1 VPAPVCS
8 PAGAGFP
15 IFTGRLAESNVS
27 VEQIV
32 TEGGYPL
39 QNVTTREQEGN
50 HMSYMGSQDRFS
62 YEVQQSFWKR
72 YHDTDK
78 ERGRVIA
85 HLMTEVNTAEDEI
98 RRQNHDIRRRLD
110 YIMRDLEQGLSENEP
125 VSRIGEHLS
134 RPEDLEVAIQKRNEL
149 LHSLALILR
158 TDERREL
165 NRWRS
170 SPR

>member
-1 VPAPVCS
+1 
-8 PAGAGFP
+8 
-15 IFTGRLAESNVS
+15 
-27 VEQIV
+27 
-32 TEGGYPL
+32 
-39 QNVTTREQEGN
+39 
-50 HMSYMGSQDRFS
+50 MGSQDRFS

-78 ERGRVIA
+78 ERGRAIT

-110 YIMRDLEQGLSENEP
+110 YIMRDLEQGLSEDES
-125 VSRIGEHLS
+125 VSRIGEHLN

-149 LHSLALILR
+149 LRTLALILR

-165 NRWRS
+165 NLS
-170 SPR
+170 